1 MAVGHKH
8 HEAVDRLVLEP
19 VEMTGRVPVTEVARP
34 AAQVAVEILHD
45 LLDRQQQPLMRRQFT
60 DAITGMLH
68 RRT

>member
-8 HEAVDRLVLEP
+8 HEAVDGLVLEP

-34 AAQVAVEILHD
+34 ATQIAVEILHD
-45 LLDRQQQPLMRRQFT
+45 LLDRQQQPLVRRQFT
-60 DAITGMLH
+60 DAVAGMLH